1 MPCCIWCAREL
12 QGVNRRFCSRACEY
26 ALRHA
31 ITKALKS
38 QRSHKRAPEKPII
51 TDSAGYTPGSAHCA
65 NWGHPVEDGPRAR
78 DTATTIVYGDLIDTE

>member
-65 NWGHPVEDGPRAR
+65 NWGHEEAATEGHDTGPE
-78 DTATTIVYGDLIDTE
+78 TLQEG